1 MQYLISHFGI
11 FLFCAFIFIF
21 GFLSSFVQNKNLK
34 YYFFM
39 YILIICVF
47 AYLFDPAPLKCDLD
61 RHFDTLAKLQ
71 NLKFNAFLDNLK
83 TENLKGTYI
92 LFYLISKTGDFHL
105 LPVVS
110 VLIVYGN
117 LFYILNKEIQIN
129 NITGARK
136 STLILFVVICLNY
149 IATISGI
156 RNYIGLSIF
165 AISTYMDLKLKK
177 NRILSYAGYFVSLM
191 FHESLVAL
199 LLVRLFFILFN
210 KKYTFFFFGCLSGLV
225 LFALFNMES
234 ISILF
239 EGDYSGILFTKLSY
253 YEDYGTGRLIM
264 VFAIMLNLTLILI
277 QLMNVYNFKQIFK
290 NKYLSLIFFLI
301 IFEMIMPLFS
311 YQIFTRFFNYVLVIF
326 IPVCAIFINKLY
338 DMKNNK
344 YLDILVK
351 FTLLILLGIVYYCY
365 GYSNYVLITL

>member
-1 MQYLISHFGI
+1 
-11 FLFCAFIFIF
+11 
-21 GFLSSFVQNKNLK
+21 
-34 YYFFM
+34 
-39 YILIICVF
+39 
-47 AYLFDPAPLKCDLD
+47 
-61 RHFDTLAKLQ
+61 
-71 NLKFNAFLDNLK
+71 
-83 TENLKGTYI
+83 
-92 LFYLISKTGDFHL
+92 
-105 LPVVS
+105 
-110 VLIVYGN
+110 
-117 LFYILNKEIQIN
+117 
-129 NITGARK
+129 
-136 STLILFVVICLNY
+136 
-149 IATISGI
+149 
-156 RNYIGLSIF
+156 
-165 AISTYMDLKLKK
+165 
-177 NRILSYAGYFVSLM
+177 
-191 FHESLVAL
+191 
-199 LLVRLFFILFN
+199 
-210 KKYTFFFFGCLSGLV
+210 
-225 LFALFNMES
+225 MES